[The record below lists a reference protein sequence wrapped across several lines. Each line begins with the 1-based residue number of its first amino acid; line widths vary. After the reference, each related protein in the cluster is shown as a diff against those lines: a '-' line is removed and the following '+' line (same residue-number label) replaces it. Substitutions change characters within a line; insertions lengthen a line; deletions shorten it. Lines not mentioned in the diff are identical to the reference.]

1 VAGIARPTENPGY
14 YLPVDEEAL
23 AGLLDEPVDWRYK
36 GRPAV
41 RRPLTVG
48 ELGAESW
55 NLLAG
60 DLLLPAMV
68 LKQSALEHN
77 IALVAR
83 YCDEHGVSLA
93 PHGKTTMAPQLFA
106 RQLDAGAW
114 GITAATVAQVAVYR
128 HFGVRRVVLANE
140 LVEPAALRWV
150 ADELESELSFDFY
163 CLVDSVAAV
172 GAMTKALSGRGAT
185 RQIQVLVEVGVQGG
199 RAGCRTL
206 EQAKEV
212 AEAIAASPMLA
223 LAGVEGFEGVIGG
236 PDLETT
242 LAEVDEFLERVRSFT
257 LDLARGGAF
266 AGRAEIIVTAGG
278 SAYFDRVVAVLGPR
292 WDLDVPVRVVLRGG
306 CYVTHDSG
314 FYDRL
319 SPLGERGDDERLR
332 PALEAWGA
340 VLSRPEPELAIV
352 GLGKRDV
359 PFDLGLPVPWHVA
372 ARGGALRDAGGE
384 LTVIALNDQHAFV
397 RLAPGAELA
406 VGDLVGCGI
415 SHPCLAFDRWPLVL
429 LVDDDYTVIGGIRTF
444 F

>member
-1 VAGIARPTENPGY
+1 M
-14 YLPVDEEAL
+14 DEEAL

-36 GRPAV
+36 GRPAT
-41 RRPLTVG
+41 RRPLTIG
-48 ELGAESW
+48 ELGAEGW

-83 YCDEHGVSLA
+83 YCEEHGVWLA

-128 HFGVRRVVLANE
+128 RFGVRRVVLANE

-150 ADELESELSFDFY
+150 ADELEADPGFDFY

-172 GAMTKALSGRGAT
+172 VAMTQALSGRGAT
-185 RQIQVLVEVGVQGG
+185 RPLQVLVEVGVPGG

-206 EQAKEV
+206 EQATEV
-212 AEAIAASPMLA
+212 AGAVAASPVLA

-242 LAEVDEFLERVRSFT
+242 LAEVDEFLERVRALT
-257 LDLARGGAF
+257 LDLAREDAF

-278 SAYFDRVVAVLGPR
+278 SAYFDRVVAVLGPP

-314 FYDRL
+314 LYDRL
-319 SPLGERGDDERLR
+319 SPLGERDGDERLR

-340 VLSRPEPELAIV
+340 VLSRPELELAIV

-359 PFDLGLPVPWHVA
+359 PFDIDLPVPWHVA
-372 ARGGALRDAGGE
+372 ARGGALREAGGE
-384 LTVIALNDQHAFV
+384 LTVTALNDQHAFV